1 MKVILTA
8 DHLHAIEAC
17 GEAAYPNETAGL
29 MLGRAGGET
38 VSIEAL
44 LPLENTRAVE
54 EQHDRYEL
62 SPHDFLQAELEAER
76 RGLSVVGV
84 FHSHPDHPARPS
96 EFDREHA
103 LPNFSYLITT
113 VAEGKAQATRVW
125 LLRQDRTVFDEGV
138 LEIAPALAEDDGS
151 RTQEHN
157 RR

>member
-1 MKVILTA
+1 MRVILTT
-8 DHLHAIEAC
+8 DHLRAIEAH
-17 GEAAYPNETAGL
+17 GEAAYPNEGAGL
-29 MLGRAGGET
+29 MLGRASGEA
-38 VSIEAL
+38 VAVGAL
-44 LPLENTRAVE
+44 LPLGNTRAVE
-54 EQHDRYEL
+54 EQHNRYEL

-113 VAEGKAQATRVW
+113 VAEGKAQATRAW
-125 LLRQDRTVFDEGV
+125 RLRQNRTVFDEDV
-138 LEIAPALAEDDGS
+138 LEIALALVGDDGS
-151 RTQEHN
+151 HTQEHN

>member
-8 DHLHAIEAC
+8 DHLHTIEAH
-17 GEAAYPNETAGL
+17 GEAAYPNEGAGL
-29 MLGRAGGET
+29 MLGRASGEAVT
-38 VSIEAL
+38 VEAL

-54 EQHDRYEL
+54 EQYNRYEL

-113 VAEGKAQATRVW
+113 VAEGKAQVTRAW
-125 LLRQDRTVFDEGV
+125 WLRQDRTAFDEDV
-138 LEIAPALAEDDGS
+138 LEIAPALAGDDGT